1 MATHTTPTTDP
12 RDAELAD
19 LRAQLA
25 AITEAARPFA
35 LQAALVR
42 STAGD
47 AAFVPMTVT
56 AGQVRRLWAAL
67 AEADGTPWPT
77 RMAGRPALGR
87 TA

>member
-1 MATHTTPTTDP
+1 MATTTIDTDP
-12 RDAELAD
+12 RDAEIAD
-19 LRAQLA
+19 LRDRLA
-25 AITEAARPFA
+25 AIVEASRPFA

-42 STAGD
+42 SAAGD

-77 RMAGRPALGR
+77 RMAGRRALGR
-87 TA
+87 AG